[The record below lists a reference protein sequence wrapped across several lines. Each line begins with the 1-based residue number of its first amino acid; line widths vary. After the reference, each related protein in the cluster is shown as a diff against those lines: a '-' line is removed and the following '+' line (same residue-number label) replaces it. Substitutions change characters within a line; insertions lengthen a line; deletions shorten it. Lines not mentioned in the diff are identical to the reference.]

1 MTCRAF
7 TAALGIFVVVTKALA
22 FRARCHRGVVTKHG
36 TSVKWGVPGAKIR
49 FLQTSSDDAG
59 IMSPHPRL
67 QDWISAT
74 FGRLT
79 QAQELT
85 LPHILAGRSVL
96 LSSPTGSG
104 KTLAGFLGVLD
115 HLVRAHE
122 AGTLEGRVHC
132 LYVSPLRALTYD
144 IQKNLLP
151 ALRGLGLEEVV
162 RLGTRTG
169 DTTASERAKLK
180 RQPPH
185 ILLTTPESLA
195 ILLPQAGWAEALG
208 GVRFV
213 IVDELHALA
222 ENKRGA
228 HLMLSLERLARRS
241 GILPVSCATG
251 ILPVAGETGQNARFT
266 RDRRDACPTRI
277 GLSATAAPLPLLAE
291 FLVGPGRACE
301 IVEARMERRRR
312 VEVLSPLRRDPYPSA
327 GYTAQR
333 VMEDIARIVERSRN
347 VILFCNTRSSTESIT
362 IRLKNALPKLAE
374 KIEAHHASLDRDVRL
389 EVEDRLKNGELRA
402 VVCSTSLELGV
413 DIGSVDCVVMISTPK
428 GISRALQ
435 RIGRSGHS
443 IHTESHGIL
452 VATNVNDLM
461 ECIVCAEMTR
471 ATRLDAVRPLECP
484 LDVLAQHL
492 VGMAMEGGHTRESVL
507 ATVRAAFPFRS
518 LTEAELDRVL
528 NYLEGGGRSLEKQY
542 RENFGKIVWR
552 DGRLGVPN
560 KKVEREYLANVGVI
574 HTEGMVSVL
583 LGKRRLGQIEE
594 GFLKRLKLG
603 DIFVLAGRTVRLM
616 ETGVAEA
623 RVEDAVGR
631 LPTVPAWNAN
641 KMPLSSG
648 LAREVAL
655 LRTELAARMDEPE
668 GITDWL
674 IERFE
679 ISQTNAEAIVRH
691 CRNQLRVSRIPTD
704 DTFLIERFVEDREGA
719 DTERVHFFFHSLIGR
734 SANDALS
741 RIISHRLKEAVGGN
755 TLVTIDDYGFLLAVK
770 SFQDLELDAWRELF
784 ATGDPERDMR
794 AALEQSELVKWNF
807 RGVAQTG
814 FMVPR
819 NRPGK
824 EQRLKHLR
832 WSAEILFRVLAEH
845 EPDHPML
852 TQAYRESTHTFLDLP
867 RAIEFLERAPRL
879 DWHLVD
885 VPVVSP
891 FSFGIYASKIKEG
904 MMLED
909 PEEAIERLWREFER
923 KTGGG
928 E

>member
-1 MTCRAF
+1 M
-7 TAALGIFVVVTKALA
+7 AAL
-22 FRARCHRGVVTKHG
+22 
-36 TSVKWGVPGAKIR
+36 
-49 FLQTSSDDAG
+49 
-59 IMSPHPRL
+59 HPRL
-67 QDWISAT
+67 RKWIKKA

-85 LPHILAGRSVL
+85 LPHILAGKSVL

-122 AGTLEGRVHC
+122 GGTLGDRIQCV
-132 LYVSPLRALTYD
+132 YVSPLRALTYD

-151 ALRGLGLEEVV
+151 ALKGIGLEEVIRV
-162 RLGTRTG
+162 GVRTG
-169 DTTASERAKLK
+169 DTTATERAKLK
-180 RQPPH
+180 RKPPH

-195 ILLPQAGWAEALG
+195 ILLPQAGWAETLSE
-208 GVRFV
+208 VRFV
-213 IVDELHALA
+213 IIDELHALA

-228 HLMLSLERLARRS
+228 HLMLSLERLECRTSYQLVGSDKIKTRS
-241 GILPVSCATG
+241 PLI
-251 ILPVAGETGQNARFT
+251 
-266 RDRRDACPTRI
+266 RI

-291 FLVGPGRACE
+291 FLAGQGRPCE

-312 VEVLSPLRRDPYPSA
+312 VEVLSPLRRDPYPPA

-333 VMEDIARIVERSRN
+333 VLQDIAQIVERSRN
-347 VILFCNTRSSTESIT
+347 VIVFCNTRSSTESMA
-362 IRLKNALPKLAE
+362 IRLKNALPKLAG

-443 IHTESHGIL
+443 IHMESHGIL

-471 ATRLDAVRPLECP
+471 AVNLDAVRPLEKP

-492 VGMAMEGGHTRESVL
+492 VGMAMESGYTRDDVL
-507 ATVRAAFPFRS
+507 KTVRSAFAFRD
-518 LTEAELDRVL
+518 LTEVELDRVL

-542 RENFGKIVWR
+542 RENFGKIVWV
-552 DGRLGVPN
+552 DDQLALPS

-574 HTEGMVSVL
+574 HTEGMVSVI

-594 GFLKRLKLG
+594 SFLKRLKLG
-603 DIFVLAGRTVRLM
+603 DIFVLAGRVVKLI
-616 ETGVAEA
+616 ETGVTEVK
-623 RVEDAVGR
+623 VENAAGR

-641 KMPLSSG
+641 KMPLASG
-648 LAREVAL
+648 LAHEVAK
-655 LRTELAARMDEPE
+655 LRTELAHRMDTEE
-668 GITDWL
+668 KEDTADWL
-674 IERFE
+674 VERYE
-679 ISQTNAEAIVRH
+679 ISQTNAEAILRH
-691 CRNQLRVSRIPTD
+691 CRNQLRVSRIPTNE
-704 DTFLIERFVEDREGA
+704 TFLIERFVDDREGS
-719 DTERVHFFFHSLIGR
+719 DSDLVHFFFHCLIGR

-741 RIISHRLKEAVGGN
+741 RIISHRLKEAAGGN
-755 TLVTIDDYGFLLAVK
+755 TMVTIDDYGFLLTVK
-770 SFQDLELDAWRELF
+770 SFQDLELEAWKELF
-784 ATGDPERDMR
+784 CSTSILTRDGEANAGERVGKLVLQAEHDMH
-794 AALEQSELVKWNF
+794 AALEHSELVKWNF

-814 FMVPR
+814 LMVPR

-824 EQRLKHLR
+824 EQRLKSLR
-832 WSAEILFRVLAEH
+832 WNAEILFRVLCEH

-852 TQAYRESTHTFLDLP
+852 AQAYRESTHTYLDLP
-867 RAIEFLERAPRL
+867 RAIEFLERAPTL
-879 DWHLVD
+879 EWHLVD

-891 FSFGIYASKIKEG
+891 FSFGIFASKIKEG

-923 KTGGG
+923 KTGGSAT
-928 E
+928 ETFLP

>member
-1 MTCRAF
+1 M
-7 TAALGIFVVVTKALA
+7 AAL
-22 FRARCHRGVVTKHG
+22 
-36 TSVKWGVPGAKIR
+36 
-49 FLQTSSDDAG
+49 
-59 IMSPHPRL
+59 HPRL
-67 QDWISAT
+67 RKWIKKA

-85 LPHILAGRSVL
+85 LPHILAGKSVL

-122 AGTLEGRVHC
+122 AGTLGDRIHC
-132 LYVSPLRALTYD
+132 VYVSPLRALTYD

-151 ALRGLGLEEVV
+151 ALKGIGLEEVIRV
-162 RLGTRTG
+162 GVRTG
-169 DTTASERAKLK
+169 DTTAAERAKLK
-180 RQPPH
+180 RKPPH

-195 ILLPQAGWAEALG
+195 ILLPQAGWAETLSE
-208 GVRFV
+208 VRFV
-213 IVDELHALA
+213 IIDELHALA

-228 HLMLSLERLARRS
+228 HLMLSLERLERRTK
-241 GILPVSCATG
+241 GL
-251 ILPVAGETGQNARFT
+251 
-266 RDRRDACPTRI
+266 TRI

-291 FLVGPGRACE
+291 FLAGQGRPCE

-312 VEVLSPLRRDPYPSA
+312 VEVLSPLRRDPYPPA

-333 VMEDIARIVERSRN
+333 VMQDIAQIVERSRN
-347 VILFCNTRSSTESIT
+347 VIVFCNTRSSTESIA
-362 IRLKNALPKLAE
+362 IRLKNALPKLAT
-374 KIEAHHASLDRDVRL
+374 KIEAHHASLDRDMRL

-471 ATRLDAVRPLECP
+471 AVQLDAVRPLERP

-492 VGMAMEGGHTRESVL
+492 VGMAMEGGYTREEVL
-507 ATVRAAFPFRS
+507 KTVRAAFAFRDLS
-518 LTEAELDRVL
+518 EAELGRVL
-528 NYLEGGGRSLEKQY
+528 GYLEGGGRSLEKQY
-542 RENFGKIVWR
+542 RENFGKIVWV
-552 DGRLGVPN
+552 DGQLAVPS

-574 HTEGMVSVL
+574 HTEGMVSVI

-594 GFLKRLKLG
+594 SFLKRLKLG
-603 DIFVLAGRTVRLM
+603 DFFVLAGRMVKLI
-616 ETGVAEA
+616 ETGVTE
-623 RVEDAVGR
+623 VKVQDATGR

-641 KMPLSSG
+641 KMPLASG
-648 LAREVAL
+648 LAREVAK
-655 LRTELAARMDEPE
+655 LRTELARRMNAEDKED
-668 GITDWL
+668 TADWL
-674 IERFE
+674 VERYE
-679 ISQTNAEAIVRH
+679 ISQTNAEAILRH

-704 DTFLIERFVEDREGA
+704 DTFLIERFVDDREGS
-719 DTERVHFFFHSLIGR
+719 DSDLVHFFFHSLIGR

-755 TLVTIDDYGFLLAVK
+755 TMVTIDDYGFLLTVK
-770 SFQDLELDAWRELF
+770 SFQDLELEAWKELF
-784 ATGDPERDMR
+784 QTGDPAHDMH
-794 AALEQSELVKWNF
+794 AALEHSELVKWNF

-814 FMVPR
+814 LMVPR

-824 EQRLKHLR
+824 EQRLKSLR
-832 WSAEILFRVLAEH
+832 WNAEILFRVLCEH
-845 EPDHPML
+845 EPDHPMIV
-852 TQAYRESTHTFLDLP
+852 QSYRESTHTYLDLP
-867 RAIEFLERAPRL
+867 RAIEFLGRVPTLE
-879 DWHLVD
+879 WHLVQ

-891 FSFGIYASKIKEG
+891 FSFGIFASKIKEG

-923 KTGGG
+923 KTA
-928 E
+928 

>member
-1 MTCRAF
+1 M
-7 TAALGIFVVVTKALA
+7 AAL
-22 FRARCHRGVVTKHG
+22 
-36 TSVKWGVPGAKIR
+36 
-49 FLQTSSDDAG
+49 
-59 IMSPHPRL
+59 HPRL
-67 QDWISAT
+67 RKWIKKA

-85 LPHILAGRSVL
+85 LPHILAGKSVL

-122 AGTLEGRVHC
+122 AGTLGDRIHC
-132 LYVSPLRALTYD
+132 VYVSPLRALTYD

-151 ALRGLGLEEVV
+151 ALKGIGLEEVIRV
-162 RLGTRTG
+162 GVRTG
-169 DTTASERAKLK
+169 DTTAAERAKLK
-180 RQPPH
+180 RKPPH

-195 ILLPQAGWAEALG
+195 ILLPQAGWAETLSE
-208 GVRFV
+208 VRFV
-213 IVDELHALA
+213 IIDELHALA

-228 HLMLSLERLARRS
+228 HLMLSLERLERRAK
-241 GILPVSCATG
+241 GL
-251 ILPVAGETGQNARFT
+251 
-266 RDRRDACPTRI
+266 TRI

-291 FLVGPGRACE
+291 FLVGQGRPCE

-312 VEVLSPLRRDPYPSA
+312 VEVLSPLRRDPYPPA

-333 VMEDIARIVERSRN
+333 VMQDIAQIVERSRN
-347 VILFCNTRSSTESIT
+347 VIVFCNTRSSTESIA
-362 IRLKNALPKLAE
+362 IRLKDALPKLAT

-471 ATRLDAVRPLECP
+471 AVQLDAVRPLERP

-492 VGMAMEGGHTRESVL
+492 VGMAMEGGYTRDEVL
-507 ATVRAAFPFRS
+507 KTVRSAYAFRDLS
-518 LTEAELDRVL
+518 EEELDRVL

-542 RENFGKIVWR
+542 RENFGKIIWV
-552 DGRLGVPN
+552 DDQLAVPS

-574 HTEGMVSVL
+574 HTEGMVSVI

-594 GFLKRLKLG
+594 SFLKRLKLG
-603 DIFVLAGRTVRLM
+603 DIFVLAGRMVRLI
-616 ETGVAEA
+616 ETGVTE
-623 RVEDAVGR
+623 VKVQDAAGR

-641 KMPLSSG
+641 KMPLASG
-648 LAREVAL
+648 LAREVAK
-655 LRTELAARMDEPE
+655 LRTELAHRLETEEKEDTA
-668 GITDWL
+668 DWL
-674 IERFE
+674 VERYE
-679 ISQTNAEAIVRH
+679 ISQTNAEAILRH

-704 DTFLIERFVEDREGA
+704 DTFLIERFVDDREGS
-719 DTERVHFFFHSLIGR
+719 DSELVHFFFHSLIGR

-755 TLVTIDDYGFLLAVK
+755 TMVTIDDYGFLLTVK
-770 SFQDLELDAWRELF
+770 SFQDLELEAWRELF
-784 ATGDPERDMR
+784 QTGDPAHDMH
-794 AALEQSELVKWNF
+794 AALEHSELVKWNF

-814 FMVPR
+814 LMVPR

-824 EQRLKHLR
+824 EQRLKSLR
-832 WSAEILFRVLAEH
+832 WNAEILFRVLCEH
-845 EPDHPML
+845 EPDHPMIV
-852 TQAYRESTHTFLDLP
+852 QSYRESTHTYLDLP
-867 RAIEFLERAPRL
+867 RAIDFLERAPTL
-879 DWHLVD
+879 EWHLVQ

-891 FSFGIYASKIKEG
+891 FSFGIFASKIKEG

-923 KTGGG
+923 KTGSMA
-928 E
+928 ESFSP

>member
-1 MTCRAF
+1 M
-7 TAALGIFVVVTKALA
+7 AAL
-22 FRARCHRGVVTKHG
+22 
-36 TSVKWGVPGAKIR
+36 
-49 FLQTSSDDAG
+49 
-59 IMSPHPRL
+59 HPRL
-67 QDWISAT
+67 RKWIKKA

-85 LPHILAGRSVL
+85 LPHILAGKSVL

-122 AGTLEGRVHC
+122 AGTLGDRIHC
-132 LYVSPLRALTYD
+132 VYVSPLRALTYD

-151 ALRGLGLEEVV
+151 ALKGIGLEEVIRV
-162 RLGTRTG
+162 GVRTG
-169 DTTASERAKLK
+169 DTTAAERAKLK
-180 RQPPH
+180 RKPPH

-195 ILLPQAGWAEALG
+195 ILLPQAGWAETLSE
-208 GVRFV
+208 VRFV
-213 IVDELHALA
+213 IIDELHALA

-228 HLMLSLERLARRS
+228 HLMLSLERLERRAK
-241 GILPVSCATG
+241 GL
-251 ILPVAGETGQNARFT
+251 
-266 RDRRDACPTRI
+266 TRI

-291 FLVGPGRACE
+291 FLVGQGRPCE

-312 VEVLSPLRRDPYPSA
+312 VEVLSPLRRDPYPPA

-333 VMEDIARIVERSRN
+333 VMQDIAQIVERSRN
-347 VILFCNTRSSTESIT
+347 VIVFCNTRSSTESIA
-362 IRLKNALPKLAE
+362 IRLKDALPKLAS

-389 EVEDRLKNGELRA
+389 EVEDRLKKGELRA

-471 ATRLDAVRPLECP
+471 AVQLDAVRPLGRP

-492 VGMAMEGGHTRESVL
+492 VGMAMEGGYTREEVL
-507 ATVRAAFPFRS
+507 KTVRSAYAFRDLS
-518 LTEAELDRVL
+518 EAELDRVL

-542 RENFGKIVWR
+542 RENFGKIVWV
-552 DGRLGVPN
+552 DDQLAVPS

-574 HTEGMVSVL
+574 HTEGMVSVI

-594 GFLKRLKLG
+594 SFLKRLKLG
-603 DIFVLAGRTVRLM
+603 DIFVLAGRMVRLI
-616 ETGVAEA
+616 ETGVTE
-623 RVEDAVGR
+623 VKVQDATGR

-641 KMPLSSG
+641 KMPLASG
-648 LAREVAL
+648 LAREVAK
-655 LRTELAARMDEPE
+655 LRTELAHRLEIEEKEDTA
-668 GITDWL
+668 DWL
-674 IERFE
+674 VERYE
-679 ISQTNAEAIVRH
+679 ISQTNAEAILRH

-704 DTFLIERFVEDREGA
+704 DTFLIERFVDDREGS
-719 DTERVHFFFHSLIGR
+719 DSELVHFFFHSLIGR

-755 TLVTIDDYGFLLAVK
+755 TMVTIDDYGFLLTVK
-770 SFQDLELDAWRELF
+770 SFQDLELEAWRELF
-784 ATGDPERDMR
+784 QTGDPAHDMH
-794 AALEQSELVKWNF
+794 AALEHSELVKWNF

-814 FMVPR
+814 LMVPR

-824 EQRLKHLR
+824 EQRLKSLR
-832 WSAEILFRVLAEH
+832 WNAEILFRVLCEH
-845 EPDHPML
+845 EPDHPMIV
-852 TQAYRESTHTFLDLP
+852 QSYRESTHTYLDLP
-867 RAIEFLERAPRL
+867 RAIDFLERAPTL
-879 DWHLVD
+879 EWHLVQ

-891 FSFGIYASKIKEG
+891 FSFGIFASKIKEG

-923 KTGGG
+923 KTGSMADSFSP
-928 E
+928 

>member
-1 MTCRAF
+1 MPRRKSSKPDSAPPEDALM
-7 TAALGIFVVVTKALA
+7 AALHPKLRKWIKKA
-22 FRARCHRGVVTKHG
+22 
-36 TSVKWGVPGAKIR
+36 
-49 FLQTSSDDAG
+49 
-59 IMSPHPRL
+59 
-67 QDWISAT
+67 

-85 LPHILAGRSVL
+85 LPHILAGKSVL

-122 AGTLEGRVHC
+122 SGTLGDRIHC
-132 LYVSPLRALTYD
+132 VYVSPLRALTYD

-151 ALRGLGLEEVV
+151 ALKGIGLEEVIRV
-162 RLGTRTG
+162 GVRTG
-169 DTTASERAKLK
+169 DTTAAERAKLK
-180 RQPPH
+180 RKPPH

-195 ILLPQAGWAEALG
+195 ILLPQAGWAETLSE
-208 GVRFV
+208 VRFV
-213 IVDELHALA
+213 IIDELHALA

-228 HLMLSLERLARRS
+228 HLMLSLERLERRTK
-241 GILPVSCATG
+241 GL
-251 ILPVAGETGQNARFT
+251 
-266 RDRRDACPTRI
+266 TRI

-291 FLVGPGRACE
+291 FLAGQGRPCE

-312 VEVLSPLRRDPYPSA
+312 VEVLSPLRRDPYPPA

-333 VMEDIARIVERSRN
+333 VMQDIAQIVERSRN
-347 VILFCNTRSSTESIT
+347 VIVFCNTRSSTESIA
-362 IRLKNALPKLAE
+362 IRLKNALPKLAA

-471 ATRLDAVRPLECP
+471 AVQLDAVRPLERP

-492 VGMAMEGGHTRESVL
+492 VGMAMEGGYTREEVL
-507 ATVRAAFPFRS
+507 KTVRSAFAFRDLS
-518 LTEAELDRVL
+518 EAELDRVL

-542 RENFGKIVWR
+542 RENFGKIVWM
-552 DGRLGVPN
+552 DDQLAVPS

-574 HTEGMVSVL
+574 HTEGMVSVI

-594 GFLKRLKLG
+594 SFLKRLKLG
-603 DIFVLAGRTVRLM
+603 DIFVLAGRMVKLI
-616 ETGVAEA
+616 ETGVTE
-623 RVEDAVGR
+623 VKVQDATGR

-641 KMPLSSG
+641 KMPLASG
-648 LAREVAL
+648 LAREVAK
-655 LRTELAARMDEPE
+655 LRTELARRMNAEEKED
-668 GITDWL
+668 TADWL
-674 IERFE
+674 VERYE
-679 ISQTNAEAIVRH
+679 ISQTNAEAILRH

-704 DTFLIERFVEDREGA
+704 DTFLIERFVDDREGS
-719 DTERVHFFFHSLIGR
+719 DSDLVHFFFHSLIGR

-755 TLVTIDDYGFLLAVK
+755 TMVTIDDYGFMLTLK
-770 SFQDLELDAWRELF
+770 SFQDMELEAWRELF
-784 ATGDPERDMR
+784 QTGDPAHDMH
-794 AALEQSELVKWNF
+794 AALQHSELVKWNF

-814 FMVPR
+814 LMVPR

-824 EQRLKHLR
+824 EQRLKNLR
-832 WSAEILFRVLAEH
+832 WNAEILFRVLCEH
-845 EPDHPML
+845 EPDHPMIV
-852 TQAYRESTHTFLDLP
+852 QSCRESTHTYLDLP
-867 RAIEFLERAPRL
+867 RAIEFLERAPTL
-879 DWHLVD
+879 EWHLVQ

-891 FSFGIYASKIKEG
+891 FSFGIFASKIKEG

-923 KTGGG
+923 KTA
-928 E
+928 

>member
-1 MTCRAF
+1 M
-7 TAALGIFVVVTKALA
+7 AAL
-22 FRARCHRGVVTKHG
+22 
-36 TSVKWGVPGAKIR
+36 
-49 FLQTSSDDAG
+49 
-59 IMSPHPRL
+59 HPRL
-67 QDWISAT
+67 RKWIKKA

-85 LPHILAGRSVL
+85 LPHILTGKSVL

-122 AGTLEGRVHC
+122 AGTLGNRIHC
-132 LYVSPLRALTYD
+132 VYVSPLRALTYD

-151 ALRGLGLEEVV
+151 ALKGIGLEEVIRV
-162 RLGTRTG
+162 GVRTG
-169 DTTASERAKLK
+169 DTTAAERAKLK
-180 RQPPH
+180 RKPPH

-195 ILLPQAGWAEALG
+195 ILLPQAGWSETLSE
-208 GVRFV
+208 VRFV
-213 IVDELHALA
+213 IIDELHALA

-228 HLMLSLERLARRS
+228 HLMLSLERLERKAGFQPVGSNELKTRS
-241 GILPVSCATG
+241 T
-251 ILPVAGETGQNARFT
+251 F
-266 RDRRDACPTRI
+266 TRI
-277 GLSATAAPLPLLAE
+277 GLSATAAPLPLLAD
-291 FLVGPGRACE
+291 FLAGQGRPCE

-312 VEVLSPLRRDPYPSA
+312 VEVLSPLRRDPYPPA

-333 VMEDIARIVERSRN
+333 VMQDIAQIVERSRN
-347 VILFCNTRSSTESIT
+347 VIVFCNTRSSTESIA
-362 IRLKNALPKLAE
+362 IRLKDALPKLAN

-389 EVEDRLKNGELRA
+389 EVEDRLKTGELRA
-402 VVCSTSLELGV
+402 VVCSTSLELGM

-428 GISRALQ
+428 GINRALQ

-471 ATRLDAVRPLECP
+471 AVQLDAVRPLEKP

-492 VGMAMEGGHTRESVL
+492 VGMAMEGGYTRDDVL
-507 ATVRAAFPFRS
+507 KTVRSAYAFRDLS
-518 LTEAELDRVL
+518 EAELDRVL

-542 RENFGKIVWR
+542 RENFGKIIWVA
-552 DGRLGVPN
+552 DQLAVPS

-574 HTEGMVSVL
+574 HTEGMVSVI

-594 GFLKRLKLG
+594 SFLKRLKLG
-603 DIFVLAGRTVRLM
+603 DIFVLAGRTVKLI
-616 ETGVAEA
+616 ETGVTEVK
-623 RVEDAVGR
+623 VENAAGR
-631 LPTVPAWNAN
+631 LPSVPAWNAN
-641 KMPLSSG
+641 KMPLASG
-648 LAREVAL
+648 LAREVAR
-655 LRTELAARMDEPE
+655 LRTELARRMDGEE
-668 GITDWL
+668 KEDTADWL
-674 IERFE
+674 VERYE
-679 ISQTNAEAIVRH
+679 ISQTNAEAILRH
-691 CRNQLRVSRIPTD
+691 CRNQLRVSRIPTNE
-704 DTFLIERFVEDREGA
+704 TFLIERFIDDRGGG
-719 DTERVHFFFHSLIGR
+719 DSDLVHFFFHSLIGR

-755 TLVTIDDYGFLLAVK
+755 TMVTIDDYGFMLTVK
-770 SFQDLELDAWRELF
+770 SFQDLELAAWKEFFCSTSFPARDD
-784 ATGDPERDMR
+784 GERVGKLVLQAEHDMH
-794 AALEQSELVKWNF
+794 AALEHSELVKWNF

-814 FMVPR
+814 LMVPR

-824 EQRLKHLR
+824 EQRLKSLR
-832 WSAEILFRVLAEH
+832 WNAEILFRVLCEH

-852 TQAYRESTHTFLDLP
+852 VQAYRESTHTYLDLP
-867 RAIEFLERAPRL
+867 RAIEFLERAPTL
-879 DWHLVD
+879 EWHLVD

-891 FSFGIYASKIKEG
+891 FSFGIFASKIKEG

-923 KTGGG
+923 KTA
-928 E
+928 